1 MKILGIAGRKGA
13 GKDTLAQTLIVAN
26 GGKFELVKFADPL
39 KNMMRAMLKAG
50 GVSPTEIEH
59 MIEGSLKEVPHKVLL
74 GKTPRYAMQT
84 LGTEWRNML
93 GENLWINMIEQRL
106 RSIAAGGAHG
116 VVITDLRF
124 AHECEFLRGLGA
136 TTVRIS
142 GGRSVINAASDHPSE
157 TAIDTLPVDMEV
169 INLGTI
175 ADLASTATV
184 VASKV
189 NKSAL

>member
-1 MKILGIAGRKGA
+1 MS
-13 GKDTLAQTLIVAN
+13 GKDTFAKPLLIDN

-39 KNMMRAMLKAG
+39 KNMLRAMLKAG
-50 GVSPTEIEH
+50 GCNPAEIER
-59 MIEGSLKEVPHKVLL
+59 MIEGSDKETPHPVLL
-74 GKTPRYAMQT
+74 GHTPRHAMQT

-93 GENLWINMIEQRL
+93 GENLWLNMAEQRL

-116 VVITDLRF
+116 VVITDMRF
-124 AHECEFLRGLGA
+124 AHECALMHKLGA
-136 TTVRIS
+136 TTVRVS

-157 TAIDTLPVDMEV
+157 TAIDTLPVHMEV

-175 ADLASTATV
+175 ADLHSTAATV
-184 VASKV
+184 VSKV